1 MKNLET
7 TFMGI
12 KLSNPIILGASSLSS
27 NLDQLQKAELHGA
40 GAIVYKSLFEE
51 QVQLEN
57 LQLDEQ
63 LGMYDDIHA
72 EMTRIEPQ
80 IEYSDIDYHLA
91 RLQKTKETLTIPV
104 FASLNAVNKESWIRY
119 AKAIEQTGVDGIEV
133 NLYQTPTNYE
143 IDGARIEERQIEIVK
158 EIKSQVSIPVSV
170 KLSSEYSN
178 VLNFVKKLDDVN
190 ADAVV
195 MFNSFFQPDIDI
207 NMEKHT
213 KAFNLSQKGDY
224 KQSLRYAGMLYG
236 NINADICSS
245 RGVFNGDD
253 AIKLFLSGATTV
265 QVVSAIYKHGLE
277 RIGEIKKEI
286 SEWMESKGYDS
297 IDQFRGKL
305 ANNNLDKNENAL
317 VYKRAQYIDLLMSS
331 DTIFGDFK

>member
-1 MKNLET
+1 MKKLET
-7 TFMGI
+7 NFMGI
-12 KLSNPIILGASSLSS
+12 KLSNPIILGASSMSS
-27 NLDQLQKAELHGA
+27 SIEQLQKAELHGV
-40 GAIVYKSLFEE
+40 GAVVYKTLFEE

-91 RLQKTKETLTIPV
+91 RLQKTKETLSIPV

-119 AKAIEQTGVDGIEV
+119 AKMIEQTGVDGIEV
-133 NLYQTPTNYE
+133 NLYQTPTNFDIE
-143 IDGARIEERQIEIVK
+143 GVRIEERQLDIVK

-170 KLSSEYSN
+170 KLSTEYSN
-178 VLNFVKKLDDVN
+178 VLNFVKQLDNLDVN
-190 ADAVV
+190 SFVL
-195 MFNSFFQPDIDI
+195 FNSFFQPDIDI
-207 NMEKHT
+207 NKVKHT

-245 RGVFNGDD
+245 KGVFNGED
-253 AIKLFLSGATTV
+253 AIKLLLSGATTV
-265 QVVSAIYKHGLE
+265 QVVSTVYKYGLE
-277 RIGEIKKEI
+277 KIGEIKKEI
-286 SEWMESKGYDS
+286 SKWMDEKGYNS
-297 IDQFRGKL
+297 IEDFRGKL
-305 ANNNLDKNENAL
+305 SNNSLDVSENAL
-317 VYKRAQYIDLLMSS
+317 VFKRAQYIDLLMNAN
-331 DTIFGDFK
+331 TIFGDFK

>member
-1 MKNLET
+1 
-7 TFMGI
+7 
-12 KLSNPIILGASSLSS
+12 
-27 NLDQLQKAELHGA
+27 
-40 GAIVYKSLFEE
+40 
-51 QVQLEN
+51 
-57 LQLDEQ
+57 
-63 LGMYDDIHA
+63 
-72 EMTRIEPQ
+72 
-80 IEYSDIDYHLA
+80 
-91 RLQKTKETLTIPV
+91 
-104 FASLNAVNKESWIRY
+104 
-119 AKAIEQTGVDGIEV
+119 
-133 NLYQTPTNYE
+133 
-143 IDGARIEERQIEIVK
+143 
-158 EIKSQVSIPVSV
+158 
-170 KLSSEYSN
+170 
-178 VLNFVKKLDDVN
+178 
-190 ADAVV
+190 
-195 MFNSFFQPDIDI
+195 
-207 NMEKHT
+207 
-213 KAFNLSQKGDY
+213 
-224 KQSLRYAGMLYG
+224 MLYG

>member
-12 KLSNPIILGASSLSS
+12 KLSNPIILGASSISS
-27 NLDQLQKAELHGA
+27 NLEQLQKAELHGV
-40 GAIVYKSLFEE
+40 GAIVYKTLFEE

-63 LGMYDDIHA
+63 LSMYDDIHA

-80 IEYSDIDYHLA
+80 IEYSDIDYHLSK
-91 RLQKTKETLTIPV
+91 LQKAKETLTVPV

-119 AKAIEQTGVDGIEV
+119 AKEIEKTGVDGIEV
-133 NLYQTPTNYE
+133 NLYQTPTNYDIE
-143 IDGARIEERQIEIVK
+143 GSRIEERQIDIVK
-158 EIKSQVSIPVSV
+158 ELKSQISIPISV

-178 VLNFVKKLDDVN
+178 VLNFAKKLDNEKVDSLVL
-190 ADAVV
+190 
-195 MFNSFFQPDIDI
+195 FNSFFQPDIDI
-207 NMEKHT
+207 DREKHT

-224 KQSLRYAGMLYG
+224 RQSLRYAGMLYG
-236 NINADICSS
+236 NIKADICSS
-245 RGVFNGDD
+245 KGIFNGDD

-286 SEWMESKGYDS
+286 SEWMDRKGYNS
-297 IDQFRGKL
+297 IDEFKGKL
-305 ANNNLDKNENAL
+305 SNINLDVNENAL

-331 DTIFGDFK
+331 NNIFGDFK

>member
-119 AKAIEQTGVDGIEV
+119 AKEIEQTGVDGIEV
-133 NLYQTPTNYE
+133 NLYQTPTNYDIE
-143 IDGARIEERQIEIVK
+143 GERIERRQIEIVK

-178 VLNFVKKLDDVN
+178 ILNFVKQLDNHNV
-190 ADAVV
+190 DAFVL
-195 MFNSFFQPDIDI
+195 FNSFFQPDIDI
-207 NMEKHT
+207 KREKHT

>member
-7 TFMGI
+7 TFMGV
-12 KLSNPIILGASSLSS
+12 KLSNPIILGASSMSS
-27 NLDQLQKAELHGA
+27 SIEQLQKAELNGVGA
-40 GAIVYKSLFEE
+40 VVYKTLFEE
-51 QVQLEN
+51 QVQLES

-80 IEYSDIDYHLA
+80 IEYSDIDYHLS
-91 RLQKTKETLTIPV
+91 RLQKTKETLTVPV
-104 FASLNAVNKESWIRY
+104 FASLNAVNKESWVRY
-119 AKAIEQTGVDGIEV
+119 AKMIEQTGVDGIEV
-133 NLYQTPTNYE
+133 NLYQTPTNFD
-143 IDGARIEERQIEIVK
+143 IDGDRIEQRQLDIVK

-170 KLSSEYSN
+170 KLSSEYTN
-178 VLNFVKKLDDVN
+178 VLNFVNKMDKLGVDSFVL
-190 ADAVV
+190 
-195 MFNSFFQPDIDI
+195 FNSFFQPDIDI
-207 NMEKHT
+207 NREKHT
-213 KAFNLSQKGDY
+213 KAFNLSNKGSY

-236 NINADICSS
+236 NIKADICSS
-245 RGVFNGDD
+245 RGIFTGED

-265 QVVSAIYKHGLE
+265 QVVSAVYKHGLE

-286 SEWMESKGYDS
+286 SEWMESKGYNS
-297 IDQFRGKL
+297 IEDFRGKL
-305 ANNNLDKNENAL
+305 ANKNLDVNENAL

>member
-245 RGVFNGDD
+245 RGIFTGED
-253 AIKLFLSGATTV
+253 AIKLLLSGATAV
-265 QVVSAIYKHGLE
+265 QVVSTIYKNGLE
-277 RIGEIKKEI
+277 QIGVIKNEI
-286 SEWMESKGYDS
+286 SDWMETKGYNS
-297 IDQFRGKL
+297 IEDFRGKL
-305 ANNNLDKNENAL
+305 SNSKLDPNTNAL
-317 VYKRAQYIDLLMSS
+317 VYKRAQYIDLLLTS
-331 DTIFGDFK
+331 DSIFGNIK

>member
-12 KLSNPIILGASSLSS
+12 KLSNPIILGASSISS
-27 NLDQLQKAELHGA
+27 NLEQLQKAELHGA
-40 GAIVYKSLFEE
+40 GAIVYKTLFEE

-91 RLQKTKETLTIPV
+91 RLQKTKETLSIPV

-119 AKAIEQTGVDGIEV
+119 AKEIEQTGVDGIEV
-133 NLYQTPTNYE
+133 NLYQTPTNYDIE
-143 IDGARIEERQIEIVK
+143 GERIERRQIEIVK

-178 VLNFVKKLDDVN
+178 ILNFVKQLDNHNVDSFVL
-190 ADAVV
+190 
-195 MFNSFFQPDIDI
+195 FNSFFQPDIDI
-207 NMEKHT
+207 KREKHT